1 MQIYSLLF
9 NFQKKYGVNLF
20 FSLRFCVFLSCLCLI
35 RPFHAPHFSIS
46 VAMLYSRY
54 STVPLRVSQCC
65 TLGTKTLRNFGTAG
79 RRLPLP
85 HIGPISPICP
95 IRLVSPH
102 RPPLIILYNVSRP
115 PIPLILSNKAKTTC
129 FIAFFFKNIW
139 SVTKNS
145 LPLHPLLRTNAV
157 TKRLRSSLK
166 GRKRKS
172 SLKRLQ

>member
-9 NFQKKYGVNLF
+9 NFQKKYGMNLF

-65 TLGTKTLRNFGTAG
+65 TLGTKTLHNFGTAG

-85 HIGPISPICP
+85 HIGPISPICS
-95 IRLVSPH
+95 IRLISPQSSQLL
-102 RPPLIILYNVSRP
+102 PSTILVPVPLPIGPISPICPIHLISPQSVHSYNIL
-115 PIPLILSNKAKTTC
+115 
-129 FIAFFFKNIW
+129 
-139 SVTKNS
+139 
-145 LPLHPLLRTNAV
+145 
-157 TKRLRSSLK
+157 
-166 GRKRKS
+166 
-172 SLKRLQ
+172 